1 MPNRNRPGDSLFAW
15 MTEYP
20 DGTSGL
26 ISAVV
31 DLPPVGRA
39 NAVLI
44 GRNREA
50 VVEVFG
56 PIAIKHGKVLNQ
68 RVWLREFT
76 SFIDHDVAG
85 T

>member
-39 NAVLI
+39 S
-44 GRNREA
+44 EA